1 MRCRCRCKNSHSA
14 ERKLPLL
21 NELACRGSP
30 QGKGP
35 MFVSTVARPMS
46 ISGYEEILRA
56 KFVASTWISPSRV
69 G

>member
-1 MRCRCRCKNSHSA
+1 VRCRCRCKNSHSA

-56 KFVASTWISPSRV
+56 L
-69 G
+69 